1 MVNEYIPAV
10 LEAGWVTVAL
20 ALSSIVL
27 ASILGLLGALC
38 KLSANRLAVR
48 CATWYTTIVRGIPDL
63 VIMFMVFYSLP
74 GLINQILAAA
84 GGSGDFQL
92 DPFFAGVS
100 TLSLIFGAYMT
111 ETFRGALLQIPRGQ
125 MEAGYAFGLNASQV
139 FTRIVLPQMVRL
151 AIPGFTNNWLV
162 LAKGTAIVSLIGLHD
177 LMFRA
182 RGAAEAT
189 RDPFFFYL
197 LAGAFY
203 LVLTIVSLVGLRV
216 LARRFHINVREV
228 RL

>member
-1 MVNEYIPAV
+1 MSNEYIRSV

-20 ALSSIVL
+20 ALSSVVL
-27 ASILGLLGALC
+27 ASILGLVGAFC
-38 KLSANRLAVR
+38 KLSSSRCAVR

-74 GLINQILAAA
+74 GLVNQILIAL

-100 TLSLIFGAYMT
+100 TLGLIFGAYMT

-125 MEAGYAFGLNASQV
+125 MEAGYAYGMSASQV

-189 RDPFFFYL
+189 RNPFFFYM

-203 LVLTIVSLVGLRV
+203 LAITVVSLAGLRV
-216 LARRFHINVREV
+216 LARRVQLNVREV
-228 RL
+228 HL